1 MNNTIDI
8 LSFIKYILKNIHYV
22 VIGIFA
28 GICGALLFNAL
39 TVDTIYSSEVKY
51 YLTSSDEV
59 VSYGAL
65 QATSTIMDDYLSM
78 IKSKTVVKRAIE
90 RNKLDMDED
99 LIMRMISAANPS
111 KTHLLVVTVK
121 AQDPRQVED
130 VMEAISYQIV
140 NYIPSIMEGSSLTVF
155 ENPET
160 SVEEGNERRILN
172 IIVAVMLGALT
183 AFIVLL
189 VRFISKP
196 TTDDPE
202 TIFREFGRINTFLI
216 PKSDRRFLVRKIARQ
231 AKVEKDLESNMTELL
246 FGLVFGDNKSRVI
259 MITSPVG
266 TEGKTYVAGRLCQMM
281 QQQGIKVACVGNDLR
296 QFEANESDDNSG
308 QENVSIL
315 AMEQKNSL
323 KETIDQLK
331 ASNDMIVI
339 DAAPVL
345 QTPEPLILAKYCDKI
360 AVVAKYEHTPIR
372 DLRKAIQRFAYIKC
386 NVHAIVLNQYK

>member
-8 LSFIKYILKNIHYV
+8 LSFIKYVLKKIHYV
-22 VIGIFA
+22 VIGVFA
-28 GICGALLFNAL
+28 GICAALLFNAL
-39 TVDTIYSSEVKY
+39 TVDTMYSSEVKY

-99 LIMRMISAANPS
+99 LIMRMISATNPS

-172 IIVAVMLGALT
+172 IIVAFIIGALT

-189 VRFISKP
+189 VRFISNP

-202 TIFREFGRINTFLI
+202 TIFREFGKINTYLI

-266 TEGKTYVAGRLCQMM
+266 TEGKTYVAGKLCQML
-281 QQQGIKVACVGNDLR
+281 QQQGVKVACVGNDLR
-296 QFEANESDDNSG
+296 QFKANKNDDNGG

-323 KETIDQLK
+323 KETIEQLK

-360 AVVAKYEHTPIR
+360 AIIVKYEYTPIR
-372 DLRKAIQRFAYIKC
+372 DLRKAIQRFFDTKC
-386 NVHAIVLNQYK
+386 DVHAIVLNQYK

>member
-8 LSFIKYILKNIHYV
+8 LSFIKYVLKKIHYV
-22 VIGIFA
+22 VIGVFA
-28 GICGALLFNAL
+28 GICAALLFNAL
-39 TVDTIYSSEVKY
+39 TVDTMYSSEAKY

-99 LIMRMISAANPS
+99 LIMRMISATNPS

-172 IIVAVMLGALT
+172 IIVAFIIGALT

-189 VRFISKP
+189 VRFISNP

-202 TIFREFGRINTFLI
+202 TIFREFGKINTYLI

-266 TEGKTYVAGRLCQMM
+266 TEGKTYVAGKLCQML
-281 QQQGIKVACVGNDLR
+281 QQQGVKVACVGNDLR
-296 QFEANESDDNSG
+296 QFKANKNDDNG
-308 QENVSIL
+308 AQENVSIL

-360 AVVAKYEHTPIR
+360 AIIVKYEYTPIR
-372 DLRKAIQRFAYIKC
+372 DLRKAIQRFFDTKC
-386 NVHAIVLNQYK
+386 DVHAIVLNQYK

>member
-8 LSFIKYILKNIHYV
+8 LSFIKYVLKKIDYV

-28 GICGALLFNAL
+28 GICVALLINVL
-39 TVDTIYSSEVKY
+39 TVDTMYSSEVKY

-99 LIMRMISAANPS
+99 LIMKMISASNPA

-121 AQDPRQVED
+121 AQDPRQVQN

-140 NYIPSIMEGSSLTVF
+140 NYIPSIMEGSYLTVF
-155 ENPET
+155 EDPET
-160 SVEEGNERRILN
+160 SVDEGNEKRILN
-172 IIVAVMLGALT
+172 IVVAVIFGALI

-189 VRFISKP
+189 VRFITNS

-202 TIFREFGRINTFLI
+202 AIFREFGKINTYLI
-216 PKSDRRFLVRKIARQ
+216 PKSDRRFWIREKVKQ
-231 AKVEKDLESNMTELL
+231 AKLEKDLESNMMELL
-246 FGLVFGDNKSRVI
+246 FGLVFGDSKSRVI

-266 TEGKTYVAGRLCQMM
+266 TEGKTYVASKLCHML
-281 QQQGIKVACVGNDLR
+281 QQQGIKAVCVGNDLR
-296 QFEANESDDNSG
+296 QFEENLSDDNSG

-315 AMEQKNSL
+315 AMEQKDSL
-323 KETIDQLK
+323 KNTIDQLK
-331 ASNDMIVI
+331 ASNEMIVI

-360 AVVAKYEHTPIR
+360 AVVVKYEHTPIR
-372 DLRKAIQRFAYIKC
+372 DLRKVIQRFVATKHD
-386 NVHAIVLNQYK
+386 VHAIVLNQYK